1 MIILNQYESI
11 VVLCLMGVLF
21 YSGFLIGL
29 GYATI
34 RFLKYKEE
42 LKNKPLR

>member
-11 VVLCLMGVLF
+11 VVFCLMGVLF

-34 RFLKYKEE
+34 RYLKFKEK